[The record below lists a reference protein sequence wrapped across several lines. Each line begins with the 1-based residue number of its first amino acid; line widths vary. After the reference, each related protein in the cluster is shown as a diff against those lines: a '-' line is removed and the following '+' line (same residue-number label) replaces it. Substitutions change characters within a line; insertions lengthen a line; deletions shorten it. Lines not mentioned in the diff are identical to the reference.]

1 MNYITH
7 SIYKQFSLL
16 LTSISL
22 ILVSQSIYSKGL
34 GQKVTLDPLVVT
46 SDGASGSL
54 TSPSISEA
62 REQLERIP
70 GGIGFVDPE
79 EYLDDFAQSIGD
91 ALLFTPGVFA
101 DTSAQRENR
110 ISIRGSGLNSSF
122 ERRGITVLR
131 DGVPITRASG
141 STEFQEIDPLSVRY
155 IEVFKGAN
163 GLQFGSSSLGGAINI
178 VTPTGIN
185 AKQNLSARIEG
196 GSFETVRANASVA
209 GQAGDFDYFLGA
221 TGLRSD
227 GFRDHSNVKSAYGFS
242 NFGYQFSENLE
253 TRFYFTALTDN
264 FQLAGGL
271 PFETARSNPRSTRD
285 PVVVG
290 PPGGP
295 SIVLDAGPIGDDW
308 DRNLDV
314 YRVANRTVAKFDAF
328 TVEGGAWYSFR
339 NLDHAIT
346 RFAGII
352 DQNEDEVGVYGR
364 GYGDVDL
371 GFATVDWTL
380 GMQVNYGD
388 NNARRLENDFGARGP
403 LRSRSNQESENY
415 ITYAQADIR
424 FIKELGF
431 IVGGQYI
438 RSQRENIAKV
448 NDTSGKA
455 SFSQWSP
462 RVGVLWDVTED
473 AQVFFNANR
482 GFEPPSMS
490 DLTAGGALDF
500 TPLKA

>member
-1 MNYITH
+1 MKH
-7 SIYKQFSLL
+7 SNQSTVIQFRHYLVILSLVVL
-16 LTSISL
+16 PQLCF
-22 ILVSQSIYSKGL
+22 SKGL
-34 GQKVTLDPLVVT
+34 GQKVTLDPLVV
-46 SDGASGSL
+46 SSEENLGSL
-54 TSPSISEA
+54 TSPTVNQA
-62 REQLERIP
+62 REELKRIP

-141 STEFQEIDPLSVRY
+141 STEFQEIDPLSVKY

-163 GLQFGSSSLGGAINI
+163 GLRYGSSSLGGAVNI

-185 AKQNLSARIEG
+185 ADKSFSARIEG
-196 GSFETVRANASVA
+196 GSFETVRANASLA
-209 GQAGDFDYFLGA
+209 GQTGDFDYFAGV

-227 GFRDHSNVKSAYGFS
+227 GFREHSNVRSAYGFS
-242 NFGYQFSENLE
+242 NFGYQFSDALE

-264 FQLAGGL
+264 FKLAGGL

-285 PVVVG
+285 PITIG
-290 PPGGP
+290 PFFPGGP
-295 SIVLDAGPIGDDW
+295 VTVLDAGPKGDDW

-314 YRVANRTVAKFDAF
+314 YRVANRTVAKFDAL
-328 TVEGGAWYSFR
+328 TIEGGAWYSFR

-371 GFATVDWTL
+371 VHRPANTDGYKKPISSHL
-380 GMQVNYGD
+380 
-388 NNARRLENDFGARGP
+388 RCCIRLN
-403 LRSRSNQESENY
+403 
-415 ITYAQADIR
+415 
-424 FIKELGF
+424 
-431 IVGGQYI
+431 
-438 RSQRENIAKV
+438 
-448 NDTSGKA
+448 
-455 SFSQWSP
+455 
-462 RVGVLWDVTED
+462 
-473 AQVFFNANR
+473 
-482 GFEPPSMS
+482 
-490 DLTAGGALDF
+490 
-500 TPLKA
+500 